1 MKIAV
6 KLFALVTVA
15 FGLNEATKPKHE
27 LDYSEEMAHSQ
38 KVIDSTLENLLYIHR
53 VNDSL
58 IDKYFPYEEINGDV
72 QRSAR

>member
-15 FGLNEATKPKHE
+15 FGLKEATKPEKHI
-27 LDYSEEMAHSQ
+27 DYSEEMAHSQ
-38 KVIDSTLENLLYIHR
+38 KVIDSTLQELLYIYK

-58 IDKYFPYEEINGDV
+58 IDKYFPYEETDRDV

>member
-15 FGLNEATKPKHE
+15 FGLKEASKPEQHI
-27 LDYSEEMAHSQ
+27 DYSEEMAHSQ
-38 KVIDSTLENLLYIHR
+38 KVIDSTLQELLYIHR

-58 IDKYFPYEEINGDV
+58 IDKYFPYEETDRDV

>member
-6 KLFALVTVA
+6 KLFAVITVA
-15 FGLNEATKPKHE
+15 FGLNEATKPEKHI
-27 LDYSEEMAHSQ
+27 DYSEEMAHSQ
-38 KVIDSTLENLLYIHR
+38 KVIDSTLQELLYIHR

-58 IDKYFPYEEINGDV
+58 IDKYFPYEEDNGDV

>member
-15 FGLNEATKPKHE
+15 FGLNEATKPEHE
-27 LDYSEEMAHSQ
+27 LDYSQEMAHSQ

-58 IDKYFPYEEINGDV
+58 IDKYFPYEEDNGDV

>member
-6 KLFALVTVA
+6 KLFAVITVA
-15 FGLNEATKPKHE
+15 FGLKEVTKAEKHI
-27 LDYSEEMAHSQ
+27 DYSEEMAHSQ
-38 KVIDSTLENLLYIHR
+38 KVIDSTLQELLYIHR

-58 IDKYFPYEEINGDV
+58 IDKYFPYEEDNGDV

>member
-15 FGLNEATKPKHE
+15 FGLNEATKPEHE
-27 LDYSEEMAHSQ
+27 LDYSQEKAHSQ

-58 IDKYFPYEEINGDV
+58 IDKYFPYEEDNGDV

>member
-15 FGLNEATKPKHE
+15 FGLKEATKPE
-27 LDYSEEMAHSQ
+27 QNIDYSEEMAHSQ
-38 KVIDSTLENLLYIHR
+38 EVIDSTLQELLYIHR

-58 IDKYFPYEEINGDV
+58 IDKYFPYEEDNGDV
-72 QRSAR
+72 QRSTR